1 MNTLLLKKTGEGY
14 HGEMSGTIV
23 FPFRMSKHKLF
34 TPFFADVRKGPF
46 TFVFTRDQMETK
58 KKIGDQKKVFKYEQI
73 KQIF

>member
-1 MNTLLLKKTGEGY
+1 MGGKKTGEGY

-46 TFVFTRDQMETK
+46 TFVFTRDQMEAK
-58 KKIGDQKKVFKYEQI
+58 KNRRPEKGI
-73 KQIF
+73 